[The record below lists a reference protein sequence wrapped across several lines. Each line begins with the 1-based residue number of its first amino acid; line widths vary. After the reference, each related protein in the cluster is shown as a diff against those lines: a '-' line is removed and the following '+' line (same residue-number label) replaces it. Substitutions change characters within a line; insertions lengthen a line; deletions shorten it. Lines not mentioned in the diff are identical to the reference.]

1 MGSTAAQNLVHAL
14 RADSSRVWRIVG
26 GDLQSRHGGLG
37 LADVDVEL
45 PAGTDAARYVAC
57 VRSYVE
63 ENGSQL
69 FVPVMEPEL
78 RAASLHRTAL
88 EGQGLRALV
97 SDPACIEIC
106 ASKRKLAESFR
117 DAGLDTPALRTA
129 DGPYPVF
136 ARPNCG
142 SGSRGAT
149 VITNRNA
156 LEQLGRTDLA
166 VTEVVEGPELSVDGF
181 ARHGGQIEQLI
192 ARTRDEVRVGLAVR
206 SRVVPVPDEILSGL
220 GKLCARLGVEGFFN
234 VQCRLAPGRGPVF
247 FDFNPR
253 LGGAM
258 NLSFAAGLQA
268 PELLLAWLG
277 EAAWPGP
284 AAPRIGMELYRRW
297 HSVIIDA
304 P

>member
-14 RADSSRVWRIVG
+14 RADSSRVWRIIG
-26 GDLQSRHGGLG
+26 GDLQARHGGLG

-45 PAGTDAARYVAC
+45 PDGTDASRYLEC
-57 VRSYVE
+57 VKSCAK
-63 ENGSQL
+63 ENGPQL

-78 RAASLHRTAL
+78 RAASLHRAAL
-88 EGQGLRALV
+88 EQQGLRVLL

-106 ASKRKLAESFR
+106 ASKRKLAEAFR
-117 DAGLDTPALRTA
+117 DAGLDTPAPRTA
-129 DGPYPVF
+129 NGPYPVF
-136 ARPNCG
+136 ARPDCG

-149 VITNRNA
+149 VITNRDA
-156 LEQLGRTDLA
+156 FEQLGRTDLA
-166 VTEVVEGPELSVDGF
+166 MTEVIEGSELSVDGF
-181 ARHGGQIEQLI
+181 ARSGGQIEQLI
-192 ARTRDEVRVGLAVR
+192 ARTRDEVRLGLAVR
-206 SRVVPVPDEILSGL
+206 SRVVAVPDELLPGL
-220 GKLCARLGVEGFFN
+220 EKLCARLGVDGFFN
-234 VQCRLAPGRGPVF
+234 VQFRIVAGRGPVF

-268 PELLLAWLG
+268 AKLLLAWLG